1 MRGRQRTG
9 WHDRSVIAESDLTV
23 LLASMDPELRSGRFV
38 FGTASSY
45 ASLGG
50 IEALATV
57 VEPEGLSMVV
67 TQEAA
72 DRANLPYSFVAG
84 WITLRVHSS
93 LHAVGLTAAVSTA
106 LAEAGISCNVIAGY
120 HHDHLLVP
128 VDRAGEA
135 MDTLRQLSAAA
146 RTELSR

>member
-1 MRGRQRTG
+1 MRGRLRTG
-9 WHDRSVIAESDLTV
+9 WDDQTVIAEGDLKV
-23 LLASMDPELRSGRFV
+23 LLASMDPELRSGGYV
-38 FGTASSY
+38 FSTASSD
-45 ASLGG
+45 ASLGD

-67 TQEAA
+67 TQETA